1 MKINNHDI
9 VVFGA
14 TSFVGELICQYMVQH
29 FHADELSWA
38 LAGRSEKKLNEL
50 KRSLGE
56 GGQNIPIIIADVDD
70 FDSLTAMC
78 NQARV
83 VMSTVGPYD
92 LYGEALIR
100 ACVESGTDYCDLT
113 GEPHWIKKML
123 DLYEADAKKSGA
135 RIVHCTG
142 FDSIPSDVG
151 VYHIQREAKKRFGA
165 PCNKV
170 SMRIKNMRG
179 GASGGTAA
187 TAINIAKE
195 IKQNTEV
202 RRDLANP
209 YSLTSGY
216 RGFTARQNEIK
227 VEYDENFDTWVGPFF
242 MSSINTRIVHRSNA
256 LSNGAYGDNFLYD
269 EGVMTG
275 KGVKGKNRARAI
287 YWGLALFFAG
297 AGFNVVRKL
306 LTNFVL
312 PKPGEGPSEKEQR
325 EGFYD
330 FRFIGKTEKGEII
343 TTKVYGDMDPGYGST
358 AKIIGQAAYCLAFEV
373 QSDIGGGF
381 WTPASIMGDVLIDRL
396 TSHSGLTFEVLEE

>member
-1 MKINNHDI
+1 MKLDNYDI

-14 TSFVGELICQYMVQH
+14 TSFVGELICKYMIEH
-29 FHADELSWA
+29 FPVDTLSWA
-38 LAGRSEKKLNEL
+38 LAGRSEKKLKEL
-50 KRSLGE
+50 RTKLGKKA
-56 GGQNIPIIIADVDD
+56 QDIPLVIADADN
-70 FDSLTAMC
+70 FDALATMC
-78 NQARV
+78 AQTRV

-92 LYGEALIR
+92 LYGETLIR

-123 DLYEADAKKSGA
+123 D
-135 RIVHCTG
+135 
-142 FDSIPSDVG
+142 FVG
-151 VYHIQREAKKRFGA
+151 VHYLQREANKRFGT

-179 GASGGTAA
+179 AASGGTAA

-195 IKQNTEV
+195 IKHSAEI

-216 RGFTARQNEIK
+216 QRFGTRQNDIK
-227 VEYDENFDTWVGPFF
+227 VEFDEDFDTWVGPFF

-256 LSNGAYGDNFLYD
+256 LSDGAYGDNFLYD

-275 KGVKGKNRARAI
+275 KGGKGKNKARAI

-330 FRFIGKTEKGEII
+330 FRFIGTTEKGEKII
-343 TTKVYGDMDPGYGST
+343 TKVYGDMDPGYGST
-358 AKIIGQAAYCLAFEV
+358 AKIISQAAY
-373 QSDIGGGF
+373 
-381 WTPASIMGDVLIDRL
+381 VLDARKY
-396 TSHSGLTFEVLEE
+396 HG

>member
-1 MKINNHDI
+1 MKLNSYDI

-14 TSFVGELICQYMVQH
+14 TSFVGELICKYMIQH
-29 FHADELSWA
+29 FSADELSWA

-50 KRSLGE
+50 KTGLGE
-56 GGQNIPIIIADVDD
+56 KAHDIPIIIADADD
-70 FDSLTAMC
+70 FDALAVMC
-78 NQARV
+78 GQTRV

-92 LYGEALIR
+92 LYGETLIR

-123 DLYEADAKKSGA
+123 DLYEATAKKSGA

-151 VYHIQREAKKRFGA
+151 VHYLQREANKRFGT
-165 PCNKV
+165 PCNQV

-195 IKQNTEV
+195 IKHNAEV

-216 RGFTARQNEIK
+216 PGFSTRQNDIK
-227 VEYDENFDTWVGPFF
+227 VEFDENFNTWVGPFF

-256 LSNGAYGDNFLYD
+256 LSGGAYGENFLYD

-275 KGVKGKNRARAI
+275 KGGKGKNKARAI

-330 FRFIGKTEKGEII
+330 FRFVGTTEKGEKII
-343 TTKVYGDMDPGYGST
+343 TKVYGDMDPGYGST
-358 AKIIGQAAYCLAFEV
+358 AKIISQAAYCLAFEV
-373 QSDIGGGF
+373 QSNIGGGF
-381 WTPASIMGDVLIDRL
+381 WTPASIMGDVLVDRL
-396 TSHSGLTFEVLEE
+396 SSHSGVTFEILEE